1 MTSYSEKFSPFA
13 EKMRCENL
21 PEIVISTFEK
31 YYRRLVQG
39 QTGLIS
45 ESDILPVDSLPDTRN
60 FDEVMIKAGESVLSK
75 TVVLKLNGGLGTS
88 MGLEQA
94 KSLLEVKEGLSFLDI
109 TARQV
114 ISSRI
119 PMVLMNSFSTQA
131 DSLAALEKYPE
142 LQGDIPLDFLQH
154 KVPKVV
160 QSDLSPATWPDEPEL
175 EWCPP
180 GHGDIY
186 TALVTSGMLDSMLA
200 AGYEYVFVSN
210 ADNLGAVIDLAI
222 LGYFARNGLPFM
234 MEVAD
239 RTVADRKGGHLA
251 KLPNGQ
257 LILRESAQCP
267 EEDRDTFQ
275 DVSRHRYFNTN
286 NLWINLSALGQRLA
300 RDDNVL
306 ELSMIRNSKT
316 IDPTDS
322 SSTPVFQLETAM
334 GAAIAVF
341 ENAGAVRVPR
351 GRFAPVKTT
360 SDLLSI
366 RSDDYV
372 LNEKFV
378 VVPSAD
384 SRVGP
389 AVVSLDSNWY
399 RLIDDLESRF
409 PHGAPSLIDC
419 EKFTVSGDFRFGKNI
434 TLRGDVKMVNETSKQ
449 VLIEDGTVVTGYW
462 EA

>member
-1 MTSYSEKFSPFA
+1 
-13 EKMRCENL
+13 
-21 PEIVISTFEK
+21 
-31 YYRRLVQG
+31 
-39 QTGLIS
+39 
-45 ESDILPVDSLPDTRN
+45 
-60 FDEVMIKAGESVLSK
+60 
-75 TVVLKLNGGLGTS
+75 
-88 MGLEQA
+88 
-94 KSLLEVKEGLSFLDI
+94 
-109 TARQV
+109 
-114 ISSRI
+114 
-119 PMVLMNSFSTQA
+119 MVLMNSFSTQA
-131 DSLAALEKYPE
+131 DSLAALQQYPE

-160 QSDLSPATWPDEPEL
+160 QSDLSPAIWPADPEL
-175 EWCPP
+175 EWWPP

-186 TALVTSGMLDSMLA
+186 TALVTSGMLESMLT

-210 ADNLGAVIDLAI
+210 ADNLGAVIDTAI
-222 LGYFARNGLPFM
+222 LGYFARNSLPFM

-239 RTVADRKGGHLA
+239 RTEADRKGGHLA
-251 KLPNGQ
+251 KRPNGQ

-267 EEDRDTFQ
+267 EEDTYTFQ

-286 NLWINLSALGQRLA
+286 NLWINLSALRQRLA
-300 RDDNVL
+300 RDNNVL

-316 IDPTDS
+316 VDPTDS

-341 ENAGAVRVPR
+341 EKAGAVRVPR
-351 GRFAPVKTT
+351 SRFAPVKTT

-378 VVPSAD
+378 VVPAED
-384 SRVGP
+384 RRVGP
-389 AVVSLDSNWY
+389 AIVSLDSNWF
-399 RLIDDLESRF
+399 RFIGDLESRF

-419 EKFTVSGDFRFGKNI
+419 KKFTVSGEFWFGKNI
-434 TLRGDVKMVNETSKQ
+434 TLQGDVKMVNKTAQQ
-449 VLIEDGTVVTGYW
+449 VCVEDGAIISGYW

>member
-1 MTSYSEKFSPFA
+1 
-13 EKMRCENL
+13 
-21 PEIVISTFEK
+21 
-31 YYRRLVQG
+31 
-39 QTGLIS
+39 
-45 ESDILPVDSLPDTRN
+45 
-60 FDEVMIKAGESVLSK
+60 MIGAGEAALSK
-75 TVVLKLNGGLGTS
+75 TIVLKLNGGLGTS

-94 KSLLEVKEGLSFLDI
+94 KSLLEVKDGLSFLEI

-114 ISSRI
+114 ISSGI

-131 DSLAALEKYPE
+131 DSLAALERYPE
-142 LQGDIPLDFLQH
+142 LKGDIPLDFLQH
-154 KVPKVV
+154 KVPKIV
-160 QSDLSPATWPDEPEL
+160 QSDLSPATWPADPEL

-210 ADNLGAVIDLAI
+210 ADNLGAVIDTGI

-239 RTVADRKGGHLA
+239 RTEADRKGGHLA
-251 KLPNGQ
+251 KRPNGQ

-286 NLWINLSALGQRLA
+286 NLWINLPALEQRLS

-316 IDPTDS
+316 VDPTDS

-351 GRFAPVKTT
+351 SRFAPVKTT

-378 VVPSAD
+378 VVPASD
-384 SRVGP
+384 RRVGP

-399 RLIDDLESRF
+399 RLIGDLESRF

-434 TLRGDVKMVNETSKQ
+434 TLRGDVNMVNTTAQ
-449 VLIEDGTVVTGYW
+449 QARVEDGAVISGYW

>member
-1 MTSYSEKFSPFA
+1 MTSNSERFLPFA
-13 EKMRCENL
+13 EKMRSESL

-31 YYRRLVQG
+31 YYHRLLQG
-39 QTGLIS
+39 QTGLIP
-45 ESDILPVDSLPDTRN
+45 ESAIMPIDSLPNTRS
-60 FDEVMIKAGESVLSK
+60 FDKALIEAGESALSK
-75 TVVLKLNGGLGTS
+75 TIVLKLNGGLGTS

-94 KSLLEVKEGLSFLDI
+94 KSLLAVKEGLSFLDI

-114 ISSRI
+114 ISSGI
-119 PMVLMNSFSTQA
+119 PLVLMNSFSTQA
-131 DSLAALEKYPE
+131 DSLAALRKYPE
-142 LQGDIPLDFLQH
+142 LEGDIPLDFLQH

-210 ADNLGAVIDLAI
+210 ADNLGAVIDTAI
-222 LGYFARNGLPFM
+222 LGYFARNRLPFM

-239 RTVADRKGGHLA
+239 RTEADRKGGHLA

-267 EEDRDTFQ
+267 AEDMDTFQ

-286 NLWINLSALGQRLA
+286 NLWINLSALRQRLA
-300 RDDNVL
+300 RDNNVL

-316 IDPTDS
+316 VDPTDS

-341 ENAGAVRVPR
+341 EKAGAVRVPR
-351 GRFAPVKTT
+351 SRFAPVKTT

-378 VVPSAD
+378 VVPAAD
-384 SRVGP
+384 RRVDP
-389 AVVSLDSNWY
+389 AVVSLDSNWF
-399 RLIDDLESRF
+399 RFIGDLESRF
-409 PHGAPSLIDC
+409 PHGAPSLVDC
-419 EKFTVSGDFRFGKNI
+419 ERFTVSGDFRFGKNI
-434 TLRGDVKMVNETSKQ
+434 TLRGDVKMVNETAQQ
-449 VLIEDGTVVTGYW
+449 VCVEDGAVISGYW

>member
-1 MTSYSEKFSPFA
+1 MTSSPERFSAFA
-13 EKMRCENL
+13 EKMRSENL

-31 YYRRLVQG
+31 YYRHLVQG

-45 ESDILPVDSLPDTRN
+45 EADILPVDSLPDTRQ
-60 FDEVMIKAGESVLSK
+60 FDESMIGAGEAALSK
-75 TVVLKLNGGLGTS
+75 TIVLKLNGGLGTS

-94 KSLLEVKEGLSFLDI
+94 KSLLEVKDGLSFLDI

-114 ISSRI
+114 ISSGI

-131 DSLAALEKYPE
+131 DSLAALRKYPE

-160 QSDLSPATWPDEPEL
+160 QADFSPASWPADPEL

-200 AGYEYVFVSN
+200 NGYEYVFVSN
-210 ADNLGAVIDLAI
+210 ADNLGAVIDTAI
-222 LGYFARNGLPFM
+222 LGYFARNSLPFM

-239 RTVADRKGGHLA
+239 RTEADRKGGHLA
-251 KLPNGQ
+251 KLRNGQ

-267 EEDRDTFQ
+267 AEDMDAFQ
-275 DVSRHRYFNTN
+275 DVNRHKYFNTN
-286 NLWINLSALGQRLA
+286 NLWINLPALEQRLS

-316 IDPTDS
+316 VDPTDS
-322 SSTPVFQLETAM
+322 NSTPVFQLETAM

-351 GRFAPVKTT
+351 SRFAPVKTT

-372 LNEKFV
+372 LNENFV
-378 VVPSAD
+378 VVPVAD
-384 SRVGP
+384 RRAGP
-389 AVVSLDSNWY
+389 AIVSLDPKLY
-399 RLIDDLESRF
+399 KFIGDLESRF
-409 PHGAPSLIDC
+409 PLGAPSLLDC
-419 EKFTVSGDFRFGKNI
+419 EKFTVSGDIRFGKDI
-434 TLRGDVKMVNETSKQ
+434 TLRGYVEMVNKTAQQ
-449 VLIEDGTVVTGYW
+449 VRVEDGAVISGYW

>member
-1 MTSYSEKFSPFA
+1 MTSNPDKFFPFA
-13 EKMRCENL
+13 EKMRAENL

-31 YYRRLVQG
+31 YYQRLAQG

-45 ESDILPVDSLPDTRN
+45 ESDILPVDSLPDTRS
-60 FDEVMIKAGESVLSK
+60 FGGEMIEAGESALPK
-75 TVVLKLNGGLGTS
+75 TIVLKLNGGLGTS

-114 ISSRI
+114 ISSGI

-131 DSLAALEKYPE
+131 DSLAALRKYPE
-142 LQGDIPLDFLQH
+142 LQSDIPLDFLQH

-160 QSDLSPATWPDEPEL
+160 QADFSPATWPADPEL

-210 ADNLGAVIDLAI
+210 ADNLGAVIDTGI
-222 LGYFARNGLPFM
+222 LGYFARNSLPFM

-239 RTVADRKGGHLA
+239 RTEADRKGGHLA

-267 EEDRDTFQ
+267 EEDTDTFQ

-286 NLWINLSALGQRLA
+286 NLWINLSALRQRLA
-300 RDDNVL
+300 RDNNVL

-316 IDPTDS
+316 VDPTDS

-341 ENAGAVRVPR
+341 EKAGAVRVPR
-351 GRFAPVKTT
+351 SRFAPVKTT

-378 VVPSAD
+378 VVPAKD
-384 SRVGP
+384 RLVGP
-389 AVVSLDSNWY
+389 AVVLLDSNWFW
-399 RLIDDLESRF
+399 LICDLDSRY
-409 PHGAPSLIDC
+409 PQGAPSLFDC
-419 EKFTVSGDFRFGKNI
+419 E
-434 TLRGDVKMVNETSKQ
+434 
-449 VLIEDGTVVTGYW
+449 
-462 EA
+462 